1 MCENPCYDL
10 EAYESTL
17 DDYLAREF
25 HTPDDTDADRVKVL
39 FDDLLGDE
47 WVNAIKVEHIE
58 LQKLL
63 AKHKL
68 QKYRKNSFL
77 IQCLRILAERGL
89 YTEAQEDRIM
99 DLLRI
104 KRGKSHSGILS
115 ITVFTS
121 PYPSY
126 VDDSGVV
133 KEQRFTCNWNCHYCP
148 NEPGQPRSY
157 LKGEPGVLR
166 ANKYGFDACK
176 QMWGRLHSLYSIG
189 HKTRGAKLEVLVLG
203 GTWTSYPAPYREQ
216 FVRDL
221 YYAANTFHD
230 GGINRRPRGTLQEE
244 KDANRDSDCRIIGLT
259 VEFRPDSITKQE
271 LYRLRSYG
279 CTRVQLGVQHI
290 DDDILKGINRQC
302 TTDRYKKAL
311 QMLKDVGYKVDIHLM
326 ANLPFSS
333 VERDR
338 KMLID
343 RFLGVSAPVVKSEV
357 LLECD
362 TGTVRCEWE
371 KWNIAEPDLS
381 ADQWKLY
388 PCETVPYTEIEK
400 WYREGKYVPYAKDDL
415 YRLLYDTKCAMYAWI
430 RCNRIIRDIPKG
442 YIIASSDDP
451 NTGQI
456 LLDDMRQNGDVCM
469 CIRCRE
475 VKEQVWDGEYTIRVR
490 EYSASG
496 GREFFAS
503 AESADALTLYGFLR
517 LRLCDSRKDIF
528 PELEGCALIRELHVY
543 GKMVTV
549 GYTTEYVHE
558 PQQHHGVGKKLLS
571 IAESIVKN
579 ESNLSKIAVIAG
591 IGVQRYYEKQ
601 GYELIEGR
609 GEYLVKTMGSA
620 CCKVHPT
627 LVDVTSPEPGPYC
640 ARVEAEVDDVKE
652 EVQKVANMMVRNNW
666 ISPNEAL
673 TQVDAINMFR
683 NGQISYAEMRLIA
696 G

>member
-17 DDYLAREF
+17 DAFMAREF
-25 HTPDDTDADRVKVL
+25 EMPTSSDADKVRVL
-39 FDDLLGDE
+39 FDDLLGE
-47 WVNAIKVEHIE
+47 KWAEARRIEHVD
-58 LQKLL
+58 LQRLL

-77 IQCLRILAERGL
+77 IQCLRILVEHGV
-89 YTEAQEDRIM
+89 YTDAQEERIM
-99 DLLRI
+99 ELLRI

-126 VDDSGVV
+126 IDDNGVV

-189 HKTRGAKLEVLVLG
+189 HNTRGAKLEVLVLG
-203 GTWTSYPAPYREQ
+203 GTWTSYPAQYREQ

-230 GGINRRPRGTLQEE
+230 KLQSRRERGSLREE
-244 KDANRDSDCRIIGLT
+244 IDANRDGECRIIGLT
-259 VEFRPDSITKQE
+259 VEFRPDSITRQE
-271 LYRLRSYG
+271 LCRLRTYG

-302 TTDRYKKAL
+302 TTEKFKKAL
-311 QMLKDVGYKVDIHLM
+311 RMLKDVGYKVDIHLM
-326 ANLPFSS
+326 ANLPFST

-338 KMLID
+338 IMLID
-343 RFLGVSAPVVKSEV
+343 RFLGVSAPVVRTEV
-357 LLECD
+357 ALATA

-371 KWNIAEPDLS
+371 KWAIAEPDLS

-400 WYREGKYVPYAKDDL
+400 WYREGLYIPYAKEDL
-415 YRLLYDTKCAMYAWI
+415 YKLLYDTKLAMYPWI

-451 NTGQI
+451 NTGQM
-456 LLDDMRQNGDVCM
+456 LLDDMRKNGDICM

-475 VKEQVWDGEYTIRVR
+475 VKERTWDGEYVVRVR
-490 EYSASG
+490 EYFASG
-496 GREFFAS
+496 GREFFIGI
-503 AESADALTLYGFLR
+503 ESVDCLTLYGFVR
-517 LRLCDSRKDIF
+517 LRLCSDPGIYVF

-543 GKMVTV
+543 GVMVGV
-549 GYTTEYVHE
+549 GAGTECAQH
-558 PQQHHGVGKKLLS
+558 QQHKGLGKKLLD
-571 IAESIVKN
+571 IAENIVKN
-579 ESNLSKIAVIAG
+579 ESTCNSIAVIAG
-591 IGVQRYYEKQ
+591 IGVQRYYEKH
-601 GYELIEGR
+601 GYELSPGR
-609 GEYLVKTMGSA
+609 GEYLIKKIMGNA
-620 CCKVHPT
+620 CLRIHPT
-627 LVDVTSPEPGPYC
+627 VVDVCEAGPC
-640 ARVEAEVDDVKE
+640 CSNDTLVRDVEH
-652 EVQKVANMMVRNNW
+652 VAGMMMRNNW
-666 ISPNEAL
+666 IGEEEAK
-673 TQVDAINMFR
+673 TGVEAIAKFR
-683 NGQISYAEMRLIA
+683 RGELSYAQMRMIT